1 MALNNIS
8 VKVCGNPD
16 SNSGFVPLLLF
27 NSPSFAVEDQFYVG
41 FDNCSYFFSMKVE
54 TTQTVYKLIKNNV
67 KSYGASR
74 AGSLVISFSIPKG
87 YKLEGGYT
95 PYDVLTQLKEEFLKR
110 CMTCKDPSK
119 ESYEY
124 KPGRVDQHILDEKIK
139 KFTIAPA
146 NMPHRVMNPSGSI
159 GYIVRPESDIEKFFH
174 DTKYPELQLYKE
186 LIVAESVNNSN
197 YTPITNIQIPRPIVY
212 TLVVDGIQKGQGY
225 SDIDAPIVIASGNM
239 GDPYYN
245 HKTVKFS
252 IRDLLDKNVLPVE
265 GIEIDSI
272 EEKIIVNTTTWVK
285 PKVRKFFVRIIPGD
299 YENDILITSNLLQI
313 SKPDGVIKLQDDFSF
328 TLTGQQISYIASQQI
343 KVSIKQNE
351 KYLYEKAVF
360 SNDELRVT
368 VKKKQKI
375 TGEQGRVIGG
385 QRDISHPPIM
395 SSPVIDIKLV
405 LPNFKIFKDSR
416 RLPINVLSRSER
428 PNSEEIRSTTKVDFV
443 ETNNQYVGHLYIPTD
458 YQEHNYYIGFETPNN
473 RYFSSKSIN
482 FNQKGNELC
491 IDSFDK
497 QPKSLFDRIPFI
509 VVACTVLLL
518 TFLIGSVTGH
528 IAHDS
533 LNRMFITKDS
543 IPANQED
550 DPQTSSVIGNNRI
563 SKDDAV
569 SFLTNVR
576 DGFKSRKD
584 ISFDEIDEYFNYY
597 VENEYVVSTVDKESF
612 DSKICNQ
619 IKDYHSLKDAIVTG
633 DIVKL
638 KDYIE
643 YYKKNEFY
651 ILSQHAEII
660 TSLLEKEDNINSFMT
675 DDYASVKSFVDLM
688 KYINNTPAHTST
700 PTPTPTPEFK
710 CDKCNYEAR
719 NSNDLQNHKRRNH
732 PDRFTCTICPG
743 GNTWFRTNDELEA
756 HMKTKH
762 NVER

>member
-95 PYDVLTQLKEEFLKR
+95 PYDVLTQLKEEFLKC

-146 NMPHRVMNPSGSI
+146 NIPHRVMNPSGSI

-197 YTPITNIQIPRPIVY
+197 YTPITNIQIPRPPVY

-272 EEKIIVNTTTWVK
+272 EEKIIVNTTTWIK
-285 PKVRKFFVRIIPGD
+285 PKVRKIFVRILPGD

-313 SKPDGVIKLQDDFSF
+313 SKPDGVIKLQNDFSF

-351 KYLYEKAVF
+351 KYLCEKVVF

-375 TGEQGRVIGG
+375 TGGSGGVIGG
-385 QRDISHPPIM
+385 QGGTSHPSIM
-395 SSPVIDIKLV
+395 SSPVIDIMLV
-405 LPNFKIFKDSR
+405 LPNSNFFKDSR
-416 RLPINVLSRSER
+416 SLPINVLGRSDR
-428 PNSEEIRSTTKVDFV
+428 SNSWIIRSTTKVDFV
-443 ETNNQYVGHLYIPTD
+443 ETNNQYVGHLYIPKD
-458 YQEHNYYIGFETPNN
+458 YNGHNYHIGFETPNN
-473 RYFSSKSIN
+473 QYFSSESIS
-482 FNQKGNELC
+482 FNQKDNELC
-491 IDSFDK
+491 IDSFVK

-509 VVACTVLLL
+509 VVACTILLL

-543 IPANQED
+543 IPANQEQ
-550 DPQTSSVIGNNRI
+550 DPQADSVSVNNRI
-563 SKDDAV
+563 SKENAV
-569 SFLTNVR
+569 SFLSKVS

-597 VENEYVVSTVDKESF
+597 VENEDVVSTIDKESF
-612 DSKICNQ
+612 NSKICNQ

-633 DIVKL
+633 DIDKL
-638 KDYIE
+638 KDYIKCFE
-643 YYKKNEFY
+643 KNEFH
-651 ILSQHAEII
+651 IWSQHATII
-660 TSLLEKEDNINSFMT
+660 ISLLEKDDNINSFMT
-675 DDYASVKSFVDLM
+675 DDYASVKSFVDLI
-688 KYINNTPAHTST
+688 KYINDTPA

-710 CDKCNYEAR
+710 CDKCNYKAK
-719 NSNDLQNHKRRNH
+719 NSNALKNHKRQSH
-732 PDRFTCTICPG
+732 PDRFTCPICPG
-743 GNTWFRTNDELEA
+743 GNMWFNKEDDLEK
-756 HMKTKH
+756 HLKTIH
-762 NVER
+762 NTER